1 MKKLELF
8 LRKIL
13 LNLLLIFSRRRMNS
27 DKPILDRD
35 SNVLFI
41 RLNRIGDALVTTPL
55 LTQVKQQI
63 RCKVFVLADKKNHFI
78 FEHCPAVDETYI
90 YRKGLS
96 GLKEIKSL
104 ISKNNIDTIVDLH
117 DDLSFSVSYI
127 LRSVK
132 VKQVFGL
139 KKKTEKLYTQ
149 TVSKPDPTRNHI
161 IERTLEISK
170 LFGLTPDYRKAN
182 VYYKFNSD
190 SLKYADDIISPLED
204 NFLLGI
210 NITAGSDARFWGKE
224 NFIRLIESLK
234 NYKLN
239 YLLFTNDEYYQTAKE
254 ITSKKNIFPPNQDFD
269 IFAAGISKMN
279 MLFTPDT
286 SVIHIASMMKIPV
299 FGLYVKYNTNDMIWS
314 PYDTDFDSIVTEEPT
329 LHNVS
334 YDEVKNK
341 FITFLEK
348 HLNV

>member
-1 MKKLELF
+1 MKKIEILLK
-8 LRKIL
+8 KIL
-13 LNLLLIFSRRRMNS
+13 LNLLLIFSKRRTKS
-27 DKPILDRD
+27 DKQIADRN

-63 RCKVFVLADKKNHFI
+63 GCKIFVLADKKNHFI
-78 FEHCPAVDETYI
+78 FEHCPAVDETFI
-90 YRKGLS
+90 YKKGLS

-104 ISKNNIDTIVDLH
+104 IREKNIHTIVDLH
-117 DDLSFSVSYI
+117 DDVSFSVSYV

-139 KKKTEKLYTQ
+139 KKKTKKLYTH
-149 TVSKPDPTRNHI
+149 TVSKLDPAKHHI

-170 LFGLTPDYRKAN
+170 LFGLTPDYKNAN
-182 VYYKFNSD
+182 VNYKFNSD
-190 SLKYADDIISPLED
+190 SLKIADEFLTPLKD
-204 NFLLGI
+204 KFLLGI
-210 NITAGSDARFWGKE
+210 NITAGSDARFWGRN
-224 NFIRLIESLK
+224 NFIRLIELLK

-239 YLLFTNDEYYQTAKE
+239 YLLFTNNEYYQTAKE
-254 ITSKKNIFPPNQDFD
+254 ITTEKNIFPPNQDFD
-269 IFAAGISKMN
+269 IFAAGISKLN

-286 SVIHIASMMKIPV
+286 SVVHIASMMKMPV
-299 FGLYVKYNTNDMIWS
+299 FGLYVKYKTHDMIWS
-314 PYDTDFDSIVTEEPT
+314 PYNTDFDSVITEEPI

-334 YDEVKNK
+334 FEEVKNK
-341 FITFLEK
+341 FIPFLEK